1 MARSARSTP
10 SLSRRRM
17 LALTGAGAL
26 GASLAACGDN
36 TGRGTGSGEDAAPSS
51 GGGGRPTIAQWYHQY
66 GEAGTQEAVERY
78 AADYPDADVTV
89 SWKPGDYDQST
100 AASLLTDAGPDVFEY
115 GNGPTIDMIKGEQ
128 VADLTDLFGDTL
140 DDFTPSLIERM
151 TYDGKI
157 WAVPQVLDM
166 QVLVYRRSLLEEAG
180 IEPPQQIPDL
190 VAAARELSRGDVK
203 GLFLGNDGG
212 AGLLGGPML
221 WAAGLDYLDGEEVGF
236 QDAGAAEAL
245 SVLRTLWTDESLLL
259 GEAQDW
265 FDAGAFTSGRAAMQW
280 TGLWTFPAISEALGD
295 DFGAIPWPA
304 LEGGSP
310 SVPVGAYGSCVST
323 RATDVEAARAFVR
336 WLWIDQTDKQ
346 LDFATAYG
354 FHVPSRTS
362 LIGEADVLASG
373 PAADAAGYVTEYGH
387 AQTPLLWTPRS
398 ATAWSDMMSRIVR
411 DGADPQEELDA
422 LVPIVEDEL
431 ERVTA

>member
-1 MARSARSTP
+1 MARPHRP
-10 SLSRRRM
+10 MPPLSRRR
-17 LALTGAGAL
+17 LLTLGGVGAL
-26 GASLAACGDN
+26 GATLAACGDN
-36 TGRGTGSGEDAAPSS
+36 TGRGVTPTPDGGSAS
-51 GGGGRPTIAQWYHQY
+51 GGARPSIAQWYHQY

-78 AADYPDADVTV
+78 AAEYDAADVTV

-100 AASLLTDAGPDVFEY
+100 AASLLTDSGPDVFEY
-115 GNGPTIDMIKGEQ
+115 GNGPTIDMIRGDQ

-151 TYDGKI
+151 SYDGRI

-166 QVLVYRRSLLEEAG
+166 QVLVYRKSLLEEAG
-180 IEPPQQIPDL
+180 VQPPQQIPEL
-190 VAAARELSRGDVK
+190 LAAAQELTRGDVK

-221 WAAGLDYLDGEEVGF
+221 WAAGLDYLDGDRVGF

-245 SVLRTLWTDESLLL
+245 SVLRTLWTDETLLL
-259 GEAQDW
+259 GEAKDW
-265 FDAGAFTSGRAAMQW
+265 FDAEAFISGRAAMQW

-304 LEGGSP
+304 LEGGAP
-310 SVPVGAYGSCVST
+310 SVPVGAYGACVST
-323 RATDVEAARAFVR
+323 RAADVEAAKAFVR
-336 WLWIDQTDKQ
+336 WLWIEQTDKQ

-354 FHVPSRTS
+354 FHVPSRVS
-362 LIGEADVLASG
+362 LIPEADVLSSG
-373 PAADAAGYVTEYGH
+373 PAADAASYVKEFGH

-411 DGADPQEELDA
+411 DGADPQSELDA

-431 ERVTA
+431 ERVTG

>member
-1 MARSARSTP
+1 MARPHRP
-10 SLSRRRM
+10 MPPLSRRR
-17 LALTGAGAL
+17 LLTLGGVGAL
-26 GASLAACGDN
+26 GATLAACGDN
-36 TGRGTGSGEDAAPSS
+36 TGRGGTPTPDGGSAS
-51 GGGGRPTIAQWYHQY
+51 GAGRPSIAQWYHQY

-78 AADYPDADVTV
+78 AAEYDAADVTV

-100 AASLLTDAGPDVFEY
+100 AASLLTDSGPDVFEY
-115 GNGPTIDMIKGEQ
+115 GNGPTIDMIRGEQ

-151 TYDGKI
+151 SYDGRI

-166 QVLVYRRSLLEEAG
+166 QVLVYRKSLLEEAG
-180 IEPPQQIPDL
+180 VQPPQQIPEL
-190 VAAARELSRGDVK
+190 LAAAQELTRGDVK

-221 WAAGLDYLDGEEVGF
+221 WAAGLDYLDGDRVGF

-245 SVLRTLWTDESLLL
+245 STLRTLWTDETLLL
-259 GEAQDW
+259 GEAKDW
-265 FDAGAFTSGRAAMQW
+265 FDAEAFISGRAAMQW

-295 DFGAIPWPA
+295 DFGAIPWPV
-304 LEGGSP
+304 LEGGAP
-310 SVPVGAYGSCVST
+310 SVPVGAYGACVST
-323 RATDVEAARAFVR
+323 RAADVEAAKAFVR
-336 WLWIDQTDKQ
+336 WLWIEQTDKQ

-354 FHVPSRTS
+354 FHVPSRVS
-362 LIGEADVLASG
+362 LIPEADVLSSG
-373 PAADAAGYVTEYGH
+373 PAADAASYVKEFGH

-411 DGADPQEELDA
+411 DGADPQSELDA

-431 ERVTA
+431 ERVTG

>member
-1 MARSARSTP
+1 MARTTRTRMT
-10 SLSRRRM
+10 RRTM
-17 LALTGAGAL
+17 LALGGTSAL
-26 GASLAACGDN
+26 TATLAACGDN
-36 TGRGTGSGEDAAPSS
+36 TGRSSSTSSDAAAGTS
-51 GGGGRPTIAQWYHQY
+51 GGRPSLAQWYHQY
-66 GEAGTQEAVERY
+66 GEEGTQEAVERY
-78 AADYPDADVTV
+78 AAEYQGAEVTV

-115 GNGPTIDMIKGEQ
+115 GNGPTIDMIKGDQ

-157 WAVPQVLDM
+157 WAIPQVLDM
-166 QVLVYRRSLLEEAG
+166 QVLVYRRSLLEQVG
-180 IEPPQQIPDL
+180 IDPPQQMADL
-190 VAAARELSRGDVK
+190 VAAAQELTVGDVT

-212 AGLLGGPML
+212 AGLMGGPML
-221 WAAGLDYLDGEEVGF
+221 WAAGLDYLEDDQIGF

-259 GEAQDW
+259 GEAKDW
-265 FDAGAFTSGRAAMQW
+265 FDPEAFVSGRAAMQW
-280 TGLWTFPAISEALGD
+280 TGLWTFPAIAEALGD

-304 LEGGSP
+304 MEGGAP

-323 RATDVEAARAFVR
+323 RSADVEAARAFAK

-346 LDFATAYG
+346 LDFATSYG
-354 FHVPSRTS
+354 FHVPSRLS
-362 LIGEADVLASG
+362 LVPEADVLADG
-373 PAADAAGYVTEYGH
+373 PAADAAGYVKEYGH
-387 AQTPLLWTPRS
+387 AQTPLLWTPEC
-398 ATAWSDMMSRIVR
+398 ATAWGDMMSRVVR
-411 DGADPQEELDA
+411 DGADAQAELEA
-422 LVPIVEDEL
+422 LVPIVEAEL

>member
-1 MARSARSTP
+1 MARPHRP
-10 SLSRRRM
+10 MPPLSRRR
-17 LALTGAGAL
+17 LLTLGGVGAL
-26 GASLAACGDN
+26 GATLAACGDN
-36 TGRGTGSGEDAAPSS
+36 TGRGVTPTPDGGSAS
-51 GGGGRPTIAQWYHQY
+51 GGARPSIAQWYHQY

-78 AADYPDADVTV
+78 AAEYDAADVTV

-100 AASLLTDAGPDVFEY
+100 AASLLTDSGPDVFEY
-115 GNGPTIDMIKGEQ
+115 GNGPTIDMIRGEQ

-151 TYDGKI
+151 SYDGRI

-166 QVLVYRRSLLEEAG
+166 QVLVYRKSLLEEAG
-180 IEPPQQIPDL
+180 VQPPQQIPEL
-190 VAAARELSRGDVK
+190 LAAAQELTRGDVK

-221 WAAGLDYLDGEEVGF
+221 WAAGLDYLDGDRVGF

-245 SVLRTLWTDESLLL
+245 STLRTLWTDETLLL
-259 GEAQDW
+259 GEAKDW
-265 FDAGAFTSGRAAMQW
+265 FDAEAFISGRAAMQW

-304 LEGGSP
+304 LEGGAP
-310 SVPVGAYGSCVST
+310 SVPVGAYGACVST
-323 RATDVEAARAFVR
+323 RAADVEAAKAFVR
-336 WLWIDQTDKQ
+336 WLWIEQTDKQ

-354 FHVPSRTS
+354 FHVPSRVS
-362 LIGEADVLASG
+362 LIPEADVLSSG
-373 PAADAAGYVTEYGH
+373 PAADAASYVKEFGH

-411 DGADPQEELDA
+411 DGADPQSELDA

-431 ERVTA
+431 ERVTG